1 MLPAPHPFARFV
13 RLLGRGK
20 TLTRALTMEEA
31 EEAMAMILA
40 GGTRPEQLGAF
51 LMLLRIKEE
60 TGEEIAGFIR
70 AARAVSPPPTNAPGV
85 DLDWPAYAGKK
96 RQLPWF
102 LLAALLLAQAGWR
115 VAMHGLDGV
124 TEGRIYAGES
134 LARLGVPLAADFAE
148 AAEHLR
154 QRNFAYLSLERL
166 SPELAGMMALKPILG
181 LRSPV
186 NSLVRGLN
194 PFRAGTSLQA
204 VFHPSYVAVHR
215 DAALRLGDKRTI
227 VFRGDGGENERRPNK
242 ACETVLVS
250 EGVVEELRWAPMGDP
265 RQAPDEAMEV
275 ERLAEV
281 WRGAGDEYGEA
292 AVVGTV
298 AIVLHA
304 MGIAADPADA
314 EARAQR
320 LWSERDRARLVGG

>member
-1 MLPAPHPFARFV
+1 MIPALHPFAHFV

-20 TLTRALTMEEA
+20 TLTRALTIGEA

-40 GGTRPEQLGAF
+40 GETRPEQLGAF

-70 AARAVSPPPTNAPGV
+70 AARARLPPTEGPAV

-124 TEGRIYAGES
+124 TEGRLYAGET

-148 AAEHLR
+148 AAEHLAK
-154 QRNFAYLSLERL
+154 RNFAYLSLERI

-194 PFRAGTSLQA
+194 PFHAGASLQA

-215 DAALRLGDKRTI
+215 DAASLLGDKRTI

-242 ACETVLVS
+242 ALETVLVAD
-250 EGVVEELRWAPMGDP
+250 GVVEQQRWPPIGDP
-265 RQAPDEAMEV
+265 RQPPDETMEID
-275 ERLAEV
+275 RLAQV
-281 WRGAGDEYGEA
+281 WRGAADEYGEA
-292 AVVGTV
+292 TVVGTV
-298 AIVLHA
+298 AIALYA

-314 EARAQR
+314 ETRARR
-320 LWSERDRARLVGG
+320 LWSERDRTRFARA

>member
-20 TLTRALTMEEA
+20 TLTRALTIEEA
-31 EEAMAMILA
+31 EEAMTMILA
-40 GGTRPEQLGAF
+40 GETRPEQLGAF

-70 AARAVSPPPTNAPGV
+70 AARARLPPPTNGAAV

-102 LLAALLLAQAGWR
+102 LLAALLLAQAGHR

-124 TEGRIYAGES
+124 TEGRLYAGET

-148 AAEHLR
+148 AAEHLG
-154 QRNFAYLSLERL
+154 QRNFAYLSLERI
-166 SPELAGMMALKPILG
+166 SPELAGMMALKPLLG

-186 NSLVRGLN
+186 NSLVRSLN

-215 DAALRLGDKRTI
+215 DAASLLGDRRTI
-227 VFRGDGGENERRPNK
+227 VFRGDSGENERRPNK
-242 ACETVLVS
+242 ALETVLVAD
-250 EGVVEELRWAPMGDP
+250 GAVEEQRWAPIGDP
-265 RQAPDEAMEV
+265 RQPPDETMEID
-275 ERLAEV
+275 RLIDV
-281 WRGAGDEYGEA
+281 WRGAADEYGEA
-292 AVVGTV
+292 TVIGTV
-298 AIVLHA
+298 AIVLYA
-304 MGIAADPADA
+304 MGIAPDPADA
-314 EARAQR
+314 EIRARR
-320 LWSERDRARLVGG
+320 LWSERDRSRFARA